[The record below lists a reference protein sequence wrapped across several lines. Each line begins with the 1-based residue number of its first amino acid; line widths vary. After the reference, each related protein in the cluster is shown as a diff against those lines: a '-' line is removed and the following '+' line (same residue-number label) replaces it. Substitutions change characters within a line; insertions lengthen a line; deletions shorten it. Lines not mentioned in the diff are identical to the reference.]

1 IPLNMFQD
9 DTSGN
14 RSKKWNRF
22 ESCSMVPAALPL
34 DECNKRANTHLICVH
49 NRLSSGEI
57 VRSIVDDL
65 KELEEG
71 VEMYDAGTSS
81 KVLVVA
87 PLNLITA
94 DNPAHGELSC
104 TKRFQSASYPCRKC
118 FFRKRKNDERTT
130 ANNHI
135 SVKERSK

>member
-14 RSKKWNRF
+14 RSKKWNKF
-22 ESCSMVPAALPL
+22 ESFSMVPAALPL
-34 DECNKRANTHLICVH
+34 DERNKRANTHLICVH

-71 VEMYDAGTSS
+71 IEMYDAGTGS

-118 FFRKRKNDERTT
+118 
-130 ANNHI
+130 
-135 SVKERSK
+135 